1 MHYWYSWT
9 KDSRACFSRARVG
22 LQYDLASDDGVK
34 MRVWSWANST
44 SLAIYN
50 IIRPIAKWRFYCFTI
65 LAGVFVA
72 DFPTDR
78 GMEYIRLRLTQRS
91 LHGFPIEAH
100 RAMPEDRNFH
110 PLEVSINAAILGSRW
125 STDVIYESGE
135 NSLSIIISHPL

>member
-1 MHYWYSWT
+1 MTPAVKPAIVSMS
-9 KDSRACFSRARVG
+9 DGGNALLVLMDQRLQSLLLASSG
-22 LQYDLASDDGVK
+22 IQYDLASDDGVK

-78 GMEYIRLRLTQRS
+78 GMEYI
-91 LHGFPIEAH
+91 
-100 RAMPEDRNFH
+100 
-110 PLEVSINAAILGSRW
+110 
-125 STDVIYESGE
+125 TDVAQCGCA
-135 NSLSIIISHPL
+135 